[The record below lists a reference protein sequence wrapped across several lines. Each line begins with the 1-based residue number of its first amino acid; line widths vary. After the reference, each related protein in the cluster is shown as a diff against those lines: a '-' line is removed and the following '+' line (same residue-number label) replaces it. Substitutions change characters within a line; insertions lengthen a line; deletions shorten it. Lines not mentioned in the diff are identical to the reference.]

1 MKEELLKELKEA
13 MRNKDELRKD
23 TITLLRAAILQIEK
37 DEQRVLNESDMELI
51 VSKEIKKRKEA
62 INEYMKASR
71 DDIVSNLNKEIEILT
86 KYLPE
91 QLSED
96 EIIKMIEEV
105 IIRLNLNSIKDMGKV
120 MLEIKNKIA
129 GKADGKFVSEKVRE
143 LLNKRSV

>member
-96 EIIKMIEEV
+96 EIINMIEEV